1 MGSLH
6 YFFKI
11 VLCALHTR
19 VVYKQKHLTN
29 EINVMS
35 GLLWEN
41 VMQTAQETYLLH
53 VIHVQINNYSV
64 ILDKE
69 CTTAATCGLH

>member
-1 MGSLH
+1 VA
-6 YFFKI
+6 I
-11 VLCALHTR
+11 
-19 VVYKQKHLTN
+19 
-29 EINVMS
+29 
-35 GLLWEN
+35 LLEN

-69 CTTAATCGLH
+69 CTTAATCGLHWKFMWPCACNL